1 MFDTR
6 TRLSYFACQQK
17 NRLRLSNTV
26 IDAVSFSF
34 SGQLWGMFHSLD
46 PREGPTCLRGVSP
59 KEYACSMSNTS
70 FLSHVFLSL
79 FLLSLILLERLHG
92 EQSWLLS
99 GLGYRSTFR
108 LWYWCPT
115 RNRSRSSGGLG
126 WIFFFSHLTSY
137 RRKWLDNKLLL
148 ILNIFC
154 CRETLNDLYFHLDSA
169 GAIGGWYYFMN
180 V

>member
-79 FLLSLILLERLHG
+79 FLLSLILYAWDCMG
-92 EQSWLLS
+92 NKADCCQVWATGQLS
-99 GLGYRSTFR
+99 GYDT
-108 LWYWCPT
+108 
-115 RNRSRSSGGLG
+115 
-126 WIFFFSHLTSY
+126 
-137 RRKWLDNKLLL
+137 DAQQ
-148 ILNIFC
+148 
-154 CRETLNDLYFHLDSA
+154 ETDQEA
-169 GAIGGWYYFMN
+169 QVG
-180 V
+180 